1 MGGVYAEFKSGIFMG
16 CPWRKESARRWGAP
30 QRWSLARMRSAGS
43 RFRGSGGRM
52 LRDGPPR
59 MVARPI
65 WSGRERSSHSRFP
78 PVPRVRLV
86 TLSFSVVRCLPCCS
100 ASGAWRHSARSL
112 CYRMARQVNVFC
124 CARRSGG
131 VAVARVAGATRQS
144 AVMRCSAQQIACC
157 DYVTDTILQ

>member
-78 PVPRVRLV
+78 PVPRVGLV
-86 TLSFSVVRCLPCCS
+86 TFLLAPFVGRFFFLQSIFVSPVFAVSMAVRCS
-100 ASGAWRHSARSL
+100 RGRASGRRSSRAFRPSRRMRRQAPSCTAIAAARGVS
-112 CYRMARQVNVFC
+112 RVGARQ
-124 CARRSGG
+124 
-131 VAVARVAGATRQS
+131 
-144 AVMRCSAQQIACC
+144 RC
-157 DYVTDTILQ
+157 